1 MALNMRSLERDKLV
15 KLYAD
20 LPRKSMRLL
29 TLENPDCNFNRTH
42 RT

>member
-29 TLENPDCNFNRTH
+29 TIQEVKGFFKSTF
-42 RT
+42 